1 MARSGHE
8 YAPSMLE
15 KMEVSDRRTRGMVE
29 RWSSVRAKRMAVEE
43 MVEMESERRN
53 QARRN
58 LRSWGRWVA
67 LLSVCQNDFTE
78 NVR

>member
-1 MARSGHE
+1 
-8 YAPSMLE
+8 MLE
-15 KMEVSDRRTRGMVE
+15 KMEVRLRSTRGMVE

-58 LRSWGRWVA
+58 LRSWGRWEA
-67 LLSVCQNDFTE
+67 CFSVL
-78 NVR
+78 